1 MRLVWVTERKQ
12 EKGRGRVKR
21 RKGRWGGKERE
32 TGDREKRKERGEEG
46 FEGLAGTEDTVKVST
61 VMQTSISNTEKL
73 KHIR

>member
-21 RKGRWGGKERE
+21 RKGRWGRKKRE

-46 FEGLAGTEDTVKVST
+46 FEGLAGTWSKSP
-61 VMQTSISNTEKL
+61 QSCKHLSQIL
-73 KHIR
+73 KN